1 MEKYYYLLI
10 DFFTILFP
18 FLLSF
23 DKKVAFY
30 KSWAPIF
37 KGLLF
42 GGIIFLVW
50 DHYFTIHQI
59 WSFNPKYISGIHIA
73 SLPIEEVLFFI
84 LIPYACLFIWHCVEA
99 YFPKSIGLKYSKYV
113 WYSLLLLS
121 VSILFLYYDRMYT
134 LITFSLLSIIT
145 IYFILNEKPWH
156 SSFIIAYIISLIPF
170 FIVNGLLTSIPIVLY
185 NDLENVSFRWGTIPF
200 EDSFYM
206 LALLMLNAVVSR
218 WSFVDASL
226 SADR

>member
-30 KSWAPIF
+30 KSWPQII
-37 KGLLF
+37 KGLLV
-42 GGIIFLVW
+42 GGIIFLIW
-50 DHYFTIHQI
+50 DHFFTVQHI
-59 WSFNPKYISGIHIA
+59 WSFNSKYITGLHIA

-99 YFPKSIGLKYSKYV
+99 YFPKSIGLSFANYF
-113 WYSLLLLS
+113 WIFIFIFSLIVMMLFYDRTYTLVTFLLLS
-121 VSILFLYYDRMYT
+121 IMSF
-134 LITFSLLSIIT
+134 
-145 IYFILNEKPWH
+145 YFIIRPKAWH
-156 SSFIIAYIISLIPF
+156 SSSIIGYLISIIPF

-185 NDLENVSFRWGTIPF
+185 NDMENVGFRWGTIPF

-206 LALLMLNAVVSR
+206 LALLMINAAVSR
-218 WSFVDASL
+218 
-226 SADR
+226 RGE

>member
-1 MEKYYYLLI
+1 MDKYYYLLI

-30 KSWAPIF
+30 KSWLPIG
-37 KGLLF
+37 KGLF
-42 GGIIFLVW
+42 VGGIIFLIW
-50 DHYFTIHQI
+50 DHFFTINSI
-59 WSFNPKYISGIHIA
+59 WSFNPQYITGIHLA

-99 YFPKSIGLKYSKYV
+99 YFPQTIGLKFSKV
-113 WYSLLLLS
+113 TWFFIIVFSFIMM
-121 VSILFLYYDRMYT
+121 VLYYDRMYT
-134 LITFSLLSIIT
+134 LITFMLLLLVSI
-145 IYFILNEKPWH
+145 YYVWKPKAWH
-156 SSFIIAYIISLIPF
+156 SSFIIAYLISLIPF

-185 NDLENVSFRWGTIPF
+185 NDAENIAFRWGTIPF

-206 LALLMLNAVVSR
+206 LALLMINAHVSR
-218 WSFVDASL
+218 STSL
-226 SADR
+226 

>member
-18 FLLSF
+18 FILSF

-30 KSWAPIF
+30 KSWPQIA
-37 KGLLF
+37 KGLLV
-42 GGIIFLVW
+42 GGAIFLIW
-50 DHYFTIHQI
+50 DHFFTVQSI
-59 WSFNPKYISGIHIA
+59 WSFNPKYITGLHIA

-99 YFPKSIGLKYSKYV
+99 YFPKTIGLKFSKMTWFIIIV
-113 WYSLLLLS
+113 FSFIMM
-121 VSILFLYYDRMYT
+121 VLFYDRMYT
-134 LITFSLLSIIT
+134 LITFMLLWFVSI
-145 IYFILNEKPWH
+145 YYVWKPKAWH
-156 SSFIIAYIISLIPF
+156 SSFIIAYLISLIPF

-185 NDLENVSFRWGTIPF
+185 NDTENIAFRWGTIPF

-206 LALLMLNAVVSR
+206 LGLLMINAAVSR
-218 WSFVDASL
+218 STSH
-226 SADR
+226 

>member
-1 MEKYYYLLI
+1 MQKYYYLLI

-18 FLLSF
+18 LLLSF

-30 KSWAPIF
+30 KHWKSIF
-37 KGLLF
+37 SGLLF
-42 GGIIFLVW
+42 GGIIFLIW

-59 WSFNPKYISGIHIA
+59 WSFNPKFISGIHIA

-99 YFPKSIGLKYSKYV
+99 YFPKTIGLKSSKWF
-113 WYSLLLLS
+113 WYILLLFSLIMII
-121 VSILFLYYDRMYT
+121 VFYDRMYT
-134 LITFSLLSIIT
+134 LITFALLSVIT
-145 IYFILNEKPWH
+145 IYYIRNEKPWH

-206 LALLMLNAVVSR
+206 LGLLLLNAAVARRISK
-218 WSFVDASL
+218 
-226 SADR
+226 

>member
-30 KSWAPIF
+30 KSWIPIG
-37 KGLLF
+37 KGLLV

-50 DHYFTIHQI
+50 DHFFTINNI
-59 WSFNPKYISGIHIA
+59 WSFNQNYITGIHLA

-99 YFPKSIGLKYSKYV
+99 YFPKTIGLSFAKYV
-113 WYSLLLLS
+113 WIFIFLF
-121 VSILFLYYDRMYT
+121 SILVMMLFYNRMYT
-134 LITFSLLSIIT
+134 IVTFALLSIVSLYYIV
-145 IYFILNEKPWH
+145 KPKAWH
-156 SSFIIAYIISLIPF
+156 SSFIIAYIIALIPF

-185 NDLENVSFRWGTIPF
+185 NDSENVAFRWGTIPF

-206 LALLMLNAVVSR
+206 LALLMINASVSR
-218 WSFVDASL
+218 
-226 SADR
+226 RTNI

>member
-1 MEKYYYLLI
+1 MDKYYYLLI

-30 KSWAPIF
+30 KSWLPIG
-37 KGLLF
+37 KGLF
-42 GGIIFLVW
+42 VGGIIFLIW
-50 DHYFTIHQI
+50 DHFFTINSI
-59 WSFNPKYISGIHIA
+59 WSFNPQYITGIHLA

-99 YFPKSIGLKYSKYV
+99 YFPQTIGLKFSKV
-113 WYSLLLLS
+113 TWFIIIVFSFIMM
-121 VSILFLYYDRMYT
+121 VLYYDRMYT
-134 LITFSLLSIIT
+134 LITFMLLLLVSI
-145 IYFILNEKPWH
+145 YYVWKPKAWH
-156 SSFIIAYIISLIPF
+156 SSFIIAYFISLIPF

-185 NDLENVSFRWGTIPF
+185 NDAENIAFRWGTIPF

-206 LALLMLNAVVSR
+206 LALLMINAHVSR
-218 WSFVDASL
+218 STSL
-226 SADR
+226 

>member
-30 KSWAPIF
+30 KSWRPIF
-37 KGLLF
+37 KGLLV
-42 GGIIFLVW
+42 GGVVFLIW
-50 DHYFTIHQI
+50 DHFFTINNI

-99 YFPKSIGLKYSKYV
+99 YFPTSIGMNFSKYV
-113 WYSLLLLS
+113 WIGLS
-121 VSILFLYYDRMYT
+121 IFSVLVLIIYFDRMYT
-134 LITFSLLSIIT
+134 LITFSLLLLVS
-145 IYFILNEKPWH
+145 IYFIRNEKPWH

-185 NDLENVSFRWGTIPF
+185 NDMENVAFRWGTIPF

-218 WSFVDASL
+218 RTMVPERS
-226 SADR
+226 

>member
-18 FLLSF
+18 FILSF

-30 KSWAPIF
+30 KSWKPVF

-42 GGIIFLVW
+42 GGVIFLIW
-50 DHYFTIHQI
+50 DHYFTINNI
-59 WSFNPKYISGIHIA
+59 WSFNSKYISGLHIG

-99 YFPKSIGLKYSKYV
+99 YFPKTIGLKFSKWFWYV
-113 WYSLLLLS
+113 LLLFSLMMI
-121 VSILFLYYDRMYT
+121 VVFYDRMYT
-134 LITFSLLSIIT
+134 LITFALLSVIT
-145 IYFILNEKPWH
+145 IYYIRNEKPWH
-156 SSFIIAYIISLIPF
+156 SSFIFSYIISLVPF

-185 NDLENVSFRWGTIPF
+185 NDMENVSFRWGTIPF

-206 LALLMLNAVVSR
+206 LGLLMLNAVVSR
-218 WSFVDASL
+218 SKFVIGS
-226 SADR
+226 

>member
-30 KSWAPIF
+30 KSWKPIF
-37 KGLLF
+37 KGLLA
-42 GGIIFLVW
+42 GGLIFLIW
-50 DHYFTIHQI
+50 DHFFTINNI

-99 YFPKSIGLKYSKYV
+99 YFPKTIGLKFSKYV
-113 WYSLLLLS
+113 WIGLSLFSVLVLVTYHERMYTLVTFSLLLLIS
-121 VSILFLYYDRMYT
+121 
-134 LITFSLLSIIT
+134 
-145 IYFILNEKPWH
+145 IYFTWKEKPWH

-185 NDLENVSFRWGTIPF
+185 NDMENVAFRWGTIPF

-206 LALLMLNAVVSR
+206 LALLMLNAVVARRTTSIK
-218 WSFVDASL
+218 SL
-226 SADR
+226 

>member
-30 KSWAPIF
+30 KSWVPIF
-37 KGLLF
+37 KGLLA
-42 GGIIFLVW
+42 GGVVFLIW
-50 DHYFTIHQI
+50 DHFFTINNI

-73 SLPIEEVLFFI
+73 SLPIVEVLFFI

-99 YFPKSIGLKYSKYV
+99 YFPKTIGLKFSRYV
-113 WYSLLLLS
+113 WIAL
-121 VSILFLYYDRMYT
+121 SILSALVLILYYDRMYT
-134 LITFSLLSIIT
+134 LVTFSLLLLIS
-145 IYFILNEKPWH
+145 IYFTWNEKPWH
-156 SSFIIAYIISLIPF
+156 SSFVIAYIISLIPF

-185 NDLENVSFRWGTIPF
+185 NDMENVAFRWGTIPF

-206 LALLMLNAVVSR
+206 LALLMLNAVVAR
-218 WSFVDASL
+218 RTTTIQSL
-226 SADR
+226 